1 MNPTLRQISELSARE
16 QAQLK
21 ANINYFMSKQYF
33 VSKRRKQIMISRQEI
48 ENESASESSEF
59 CPDKD

>member
-21 ANINYFMSKQYF
+21 ANINYFMWNEYKLN
-33 VSKRRKQIMISRQEI
+33 KRRKQIMTARMEI

>member
-21 ANINYFMSKQYF
+21 ANINYFMWNEYKLK
-33 VSKRRKQIMISRQEI
+33 KRRKQIMISRQEI
-48 ENESASESSEF
+48 ENESASESNEF